1 VSRLSRNRCP
11 NQFDPAHV
19 AELVRSLLF
28 VCEIPIRP
36 VEKTAEQIEE
46 ERRRKAREDR
56 FKNASTAATAESTNG
71 EGETGAEKRKLDES
85 EGVEAPAAEEPVS
98 LLFLPLGRLATCSS
112 SSDIVHDRR
121 KRR

>member
-36 VEKTAEQIEE
+36 VEKSAEQIEE

-56 FKNASTAATAESTNG
+56 FKTASTAATAESTNG
-71 EGETGAEKRKLDES
+71 EGEMGAEKRKLDES
-85 EGVEAPAAEEPVS
+85 EGVEAPATEEPVG
-98 LLFLPLGRLATCSS
+98 LLFLPLGRLTTCSS
-112 SSDIVHDRR
+112 ISDIVYDRR

>member
-1 VSRLSRNRCP
+1 M
-11 NQFDPAHV
+11 
-19 AELVRSLLF
+19 
-28 VCEIPIRP
+28 
-36 VEKTAEQIEE
+36 
-46 ERRRKAREDR
+46 
-56 FKNASTAATAESTNG
+56 
-71 EGETGAEKRKLDES
+71 GAEKRKLDES